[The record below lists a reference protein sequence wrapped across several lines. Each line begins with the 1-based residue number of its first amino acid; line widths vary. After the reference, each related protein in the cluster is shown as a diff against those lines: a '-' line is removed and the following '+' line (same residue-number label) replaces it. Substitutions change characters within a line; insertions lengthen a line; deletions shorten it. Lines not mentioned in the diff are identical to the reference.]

1 MDKWFLMES
10 VDHVFVWTRLS
21 SVHHI
26 SRQGYSQ
33 PYLIQYETMDGGV
46 ATVKDIRSFLTADA
60 PFEILTKEQTAEL
73 EAKAK
78 GA

>member
-10 VDHVFVWTRLS
+10 VDHVFMWVPLA
-21 SVHHI
+21 SVRHI
-26 SRQGYSQ
+26 SRQGFGS
-33 PYLIQYETMDGGV
+33 PYWLQYEDALGEIVG
-46 ATVKDIRSFLTADA
+46 VKDIRSFLTADA
-60 PFEILTKEQTAEL
+60 PFEILTKEQAAEL

>member
-10 VDHVFVWTRLS
+10 VDHVFVWVPLA
-21 SVHHI
+21 SVRNI
-26 SRQGYSQ
+26 SRKDMVE
-33 PYLIQYETMDGGV
+33 PYTIQYETSPGNMV
-46 ATVKDIRSFLTADA
+46 IVKDIRSFLTADA
-60 PFEILTKEQTAEL
+60 PFEILTKEQAAEL